1 MMMVIMR
8 TRNDNFVE
16 ALDLMFGLPAHFEEN
31 LLLNLGRAHEEDL
44 KKRFNVYYFSLLTVI
59 SLIIIEP
66 WV

>member
-31 LLLNLGRAHEEDL
+31 LFLNLGRAHEVDF
-44 KKRFNVYYFSLLTVI
+44 KKRFNVYFSLLTII